1 MKQRMDILDCS
12 KPSDYDRA
20 KELKSFDDTKAGVKG
35 LVDAGIVKI
44 PRIFIR
50 PDDELAE
57 ELTTHQSNFQV
68 PIVDLDGIRG
78 DRLQK
83 IVDQIRDASETWGLF
98 QVVNH
103 GIPSDVLEKMLD
115 GARKFHDLDLEVK
128 KELYSRDPKRNI
140 RFYSNMDL
148 YQSRTANWRDTFAI
162 STLASKPFDPTE
174 IPEVCSCFC
183 RDSSVEY
190 IKNVSKLGNTL
201 FELLSMALGLK
212 PQHLKEMGCTEGFYI
227 GCHYYPPCP
236 APDLTLG
243 TTKHSDPSFLTILSQ
258 DQIGGLQVFHEN
270 QWVDVH
276 PIAGGLVI
284 NIGDF
289 LQVISN
295 NKFKSVDHRVVANGS
310 VSRIS
315 VPCFFA
321 GHATETPKLY
331 GPIKELTS
339 EENPPVYRDFLIS
352 EYLSLLLSGAVGDKS
367 VLYQFKL

>member
-12 KPSDYDRA
+12 KSSDYDRA

-103 GIPSDVLEKMLD
+103 GIPLDVLEKMLD

-174 IPEVCSCFC
+174 IPEVC
-183 RDSSVEY
+183 RDSSMEY

-212 PQHLKEMGCTEGFYI
+212 PQHLKEMGCTEGFNI

-295 NKFKSVDHRVVANGS
+295 NKFKSVDHRVVASGS

-315 VPCFFA
+315 VPCFFT

-352 EYLSLLLSGAVGDKS
+352 EYLSSYFSGAVGDKS